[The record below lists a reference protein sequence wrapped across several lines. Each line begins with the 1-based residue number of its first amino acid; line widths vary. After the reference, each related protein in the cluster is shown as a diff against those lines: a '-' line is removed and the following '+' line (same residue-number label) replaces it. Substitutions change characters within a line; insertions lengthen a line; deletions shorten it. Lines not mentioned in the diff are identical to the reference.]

1 MVALWIF
8 FCAFFN
14 CVGWGLSALHGL
26 NETGYAVALLL
37 AVAGVWWW
45 REPLGLAG
53 ICGGKWHR
61 IRRRTKRF
69 FPAAFFILS
78 LLVAVSG
85 LLHAPSNYDG
95 LAYRMPRI
103 LHWLAEGQWHWI
115 HTDFERL
122 NTRATGYEWIATP
135 ILLFTHSIRPVFLIG
150 LVSFLLLPGLVFSL
164 FTRLGINRRVAWHW
178 MWLAPTGY
186 CFVLQAGGIGND
198 VYGATLA
205 LAAFDFSL
213 RARASGKFRDLVLA
227 FLAVGLLT
235 GAKTSNIP
243 LVFPCAVALL
253 PCWRVLLVRPL
264 ATAGVIIVAAAASF
278 LPMAMLNYRQC
289 GDWTGA
295 KAEEVMLTRGDPRVT
310 IPGNT
315 VILTLQNF
323 VPPVFPM
330 AKKWNEF
337 APRLWPGS
345 FGQKMKDTFEASGA
359 NLALPE
365 LQNEEGAGFGFGT
378 SLLAVISLVA
388 GWWLGRGRKSLPE
401 IDSQQR
407 TNRWLR
413 ATPLVAA
420 FGYFYKAT
428 IGTAARIV
436 TPYYLVLLPL
446 LLSGRAQAELCRRR
460 WWRVLAVGVFLLA
473 ALLVIVTPSRPLWP
487 AQTILTAL
495 VKAYPDK
502 PLLQRALTVYSVYSI
517 RADGLA
523 PVREKLP
530 ASEKVIGLVTF
541 DDLETSLWLPF
552 QERRFRHIAP
562 RDTREDVLKHGIRYV
577 AINSEWFPVRTGVSV
592 EEWLQ
597 NYEATIETTVPLR
610 LRAGRGEF
618 NWHIVRL
625 Q

>member
-1 MVALWIF
+1 MGA
-8 FCAFFN
+8 
-14 CVGWGLSALHGL
+14 L
-26 NETGYAVALLL
+26 NETGYAATLLL
-37 AVAGVWWW
+37 MVMAAWWW
-45 REPLGLAG
+45 REPLGLIGVCRWKPQRLRWRAR
-53 ICGGKWHR
+53 H
-61 IRRRTKRF
+61 F

-85 LLHAPSNYDG
+85 LLHAPTNYDG

-135 ILLFTHSIRPVFLIG
+135 IVLFTHSIRPVFLIG
-150 LVSFLLLPGLVFSL
+150 LISFLLIPGLVFSL

-213 RARASGKFRDLVLA
+213 RARASGKFRDLALA
-227 FLAVGLLT
+227 LLAVGLLT

-253 PCWRVLLVRPL
+253 PCWRMLLARPL
-264 ATAGVIIVAAAASF
+264 ATGSALIVAAAVSF
-278 LPMAMLNYRQC
+278 LPMAVLNYRQC

-295 KAEEVMLTRGDPRVT
+295 KAEEEMLTRGDPRVT
-310 IPGNT
+310 IPGNA

-330 AKKWNEF
+330 AKKWDQF

-345 FGQKMKDTFEASGA
+345 FGQKMKETFEASGA
-359 NLALPE
+359 NLSLPE
-365 LQNEEGAGFGFGT
+365 LQNEEGAGFGFGL
-378 SLLAVISLVA
+378 SLLAVISAGA
-388 GWWLGRGRKSLPE
+388 GWWLARRSKSRSETNPH
-401 IDSQQR
+401 QR
-407 TNRWLR
+407 TIRWLR

-436 TPYYLVLLPL
+436 TPYYLLLLPL

-460 WWRVLAVGVFLLA
+460 WWRMLAAGVFLLA

-487 AQTILTAL
+487 AQTILGAL
-495 VKAYPDK
+495 VKAHPNQ

-517 RADGLA
+517 RADGMA
-523 PVREKLP
+523 PLREKLP
-530 ASEKVIGLVTF
+530 ATEKVIGLVTF
-541 DDLETSLWLPF
+541 DDLETSLWIPF
-552 QERRFRHIAP
+552 GQRRFQHVAP
-562 RDTREDVLKHGIRYV
+562 GDTREDLLKQGIHCV
-577 AINSEWFPVRTGVSV
+577 AINSEWFPVRTKMSV

-597 NYEATIETTVPLR
+597 KFGGTIETTVPLR